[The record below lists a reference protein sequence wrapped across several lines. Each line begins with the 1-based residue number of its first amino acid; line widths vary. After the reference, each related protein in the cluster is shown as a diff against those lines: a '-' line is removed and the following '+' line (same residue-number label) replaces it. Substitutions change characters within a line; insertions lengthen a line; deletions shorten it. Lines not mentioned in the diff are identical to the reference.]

1 MFLRPNPLST
11 TQEKGRAFRPAITTP
26 VSCIRTPESDSWL
39 FQLQL
44 PASGVTEKQ
53 QVMAQLSPFHPCTGP
68 RFPTVLLQ
76 PQPSLAHNS
85 ESSPQPPSLVYFCL
99 SASEKSCHLLLL
111 SNRKK
116 IKVTTNIP
124 LLIILQTLNSD
135 YKTRKPSGGRST
147 RQRVKKGHI
156 KEQWLAVHQV
166 NLKRCSASSMSAGQM
181 EGEQRSS

>member
-1 MFLRPNPLST
+1 MESLRSSRWWLNWVPSIHAPDLDFLLCCSSPS
-11 TQEKGRAFRPAITTP
+11 PALLIT
-26 VSCIRTPESDSWL
+26 
-39 FQLQL
+39 
-44 PASGVTEKQ
+44 
-53 QVMAQLSPFHPCTGP
+53 VM
-68 RFPTVLLQ
+68 
-76 PQPSLAHNS
+76 
-85 ESSPQPPSLVYFCL
+85 SSPQPPSLVYFCL

-124 LLIILQTLNSD
+124 LLITLQTLNSD
-135 YKTRKPSGGRST
+135 YKTRKPSGGRSS

-181 EGEQRSS
+181 EGEQRSSWISMISLIRELSFL